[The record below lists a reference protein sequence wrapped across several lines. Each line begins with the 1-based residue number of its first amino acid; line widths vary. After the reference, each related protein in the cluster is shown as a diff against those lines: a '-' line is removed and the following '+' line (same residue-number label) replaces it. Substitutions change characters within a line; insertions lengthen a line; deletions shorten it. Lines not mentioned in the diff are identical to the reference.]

1 MRDEQ
6 PIPEITETFSG
17 GSASSA
23 SALVI
28 AERTEKSP
36 QPGHQTGLTSDL

>member
-6 PIPEITETFSG
+6 PMPDTTATSCG
-17 GSASSA
+17 GSCIMA

-28 AERTEKSP
+28 ALSTVKSP
-36 QPGHQTGLTSDL
+36 QPGHQIGFVADL

>member
-6 PIPEITETFSG
+6 PMPEMTATSSG

-28 AERTEKSP
+28 EDNTVKSP